1 MIYIFYTI
9 PFWVFGA
16 IFLIG
21 YGIWEAY
28 GSIISTVLSICIF
41 GFIAA
46 MILMGIFFII
56 VDIYRIIKKDPYDD
70 PFWKLFLGIIGWT
83 LWCLPFIWF
92 LRVLAIE
99 GK

>member
-46 MILMGIFFII
+46 MILMGVFFII

-70 PFWKLFLGIIGWT
+70 PNGIN
-83 LWCLPFIWF
+83 
-92 LRVLAIE
+92 LRI
-99 GK
+99 

>member
-41 GFIAA
+41 GFIEP
-46 MILMGIFFII
+46 LIF
-56 VDIYRIIKKDPYDD
+56 K
-70 PFWKLFLGIIGWT
+70 GGQ
-83 LWCLPFIWF
+83 
-92 LRVLAIE
+92 
-99 GK
+99 

>member
-1 MIYIFYTI
+1 
-9 PFWVFGA
+9 
-16 IFLIG
+16 
-21 YGIWEAY
+21 
-28 GSIISTVLSICIF
+28 
-41 GFIAA
+41 
-46 MILMGIFFII
+46 MILMGVFFII